1 MPRFARRASWLLT
14 VPRLDSMAPGARPG
28 SGPAAGVVLGGLHLQ
43 RARGE
48 LLLDPL
54 DLGRDGGRD
63 VGVELAL
70 RRVAQ
75 LAARRALGVIAE
87 RDVRALHAPGEQ
99 LRHRAALDLPPLLA
113 PLLQH
118 A

>member
-1 MPRFARRASWLLT
+1 MPRIA
-14 VPRLDSMAPGARPG
+14 SMAPGARPG
-28 SGPAAGVVLGGLHLQ
+28 SGTAAGVVLGGLHLQ

-87 RDVRALHAPGEQ
+87 RDVRALQAAGEQ
-99 LRHRAALDLPPLLA
+99 LAPRGGVDLGPLLVDFGEDA
-113 PLLQH
+113 LGRDL
-118 A
+118 

>member
-1 MPRFARRASWLLT
+1 MPRIA
-14 VPRLDSMAPGARPG
+14 SMAPGARAG
-28 SGPAAGVVLGGLHLQ
+28 SGTAAGVVLGGLHLQ

-48 LLLDPL
+48 LLLEAV

-87 RDVRALHAPGEQ
+87 RDVRSLQATGEQ
-99 LRHRAALDLPPLLA
+99 LGHRGGGARGPLLVA
-113 PLLQH
+113 AGEDALGREL
-118 A
+118 